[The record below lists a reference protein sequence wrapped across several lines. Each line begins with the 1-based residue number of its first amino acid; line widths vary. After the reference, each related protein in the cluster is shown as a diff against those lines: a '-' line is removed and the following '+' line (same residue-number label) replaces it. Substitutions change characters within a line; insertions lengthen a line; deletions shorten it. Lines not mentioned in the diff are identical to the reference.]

1 MNEEDIQRIIEMT
14 EEERKVC
21 LEAAK
26 KRLHR
31 NFGITL
37 TKDQIHDYC
46 VFRLVSNHFKLSMDE
61 VLISQGA
68 GDNASKMKK
77 MHKQLSG
84 DIKEAKTYHDRFT
97 KDNSNPWSK

>member
-1 MNEEDIQRIIEMT
+1 MNEKDIKRIIEMT

-46 VFRLVSNHFKLSMDE
+46 VFRLVSNHFRLSMDE
-61 VLISQGA
+61 FLISQGA
-68 GDNASKMKK
+68 GN
-77 MHKQLSG
+77 
-84 DIKEAKTYHDRFT
+84 IT
-97 KDNSNPWSK
+97 KDNSNSQSEETREKIEHVRRSYKKIKQAKINKT